1 MKKSVLIAC
10 VFLIKFVVSSC
21 GQLTTD
27 QKKSDG
33 LPVGGGCEGCELMY
47 VGMPKEILSEHTSP
61 GWSEGKQK
69 LLVTGKVYQQDGRT
83 PAPNVIVYY
92 WHTDDRGLYSAQKN
106 TPAAAVRHGH
116 LRGWVKSDPHGHY
129 TIRTSRPAHYPN
141 EEIAAHIH
149 LAIKEPGIANE
160 YYADLYFDDDP
171 TYLKHKKTYG
181 KLDRAG
187 TEVLRVLQKEHVQVA
202 EHTIVCGLNI
212 PNYPQKPAPGKSSG
226 LAIGEDQPSFMP
238 FHAFGPDKGTRT
250 CPVCKY
256 GRYHGIVYVVG
267 NQPRWDEIKKWLL
280 FLDEQSAARKGYLKA
295 YFVYAN
301 ASGYHADT
309 RQKELEQIGRE
320 LGIKNIALTFVP
332 SLTDTDTEM
341 HLNKINPSVE
351 NTFIV
356 YRHRTIV
363 EKFIDLKPSPEN
375 FQRIAQTLDQTR
387 GEYFHLR
394 ESSHH

>member
-1 MKKSVLIAC
+1 
-10 VFLIKFVVSSC
+10 
-21 GQLTTD
+21 
-27 QKKSDG
+27 
-33 LPVGGGCEGCELMY
+33 
-47 VGMPKEILSEHTSP
+47 
-61 GWSEGKQK
+61 
-69 LLVTGKVYQQDGRT
+69 
-83 PAPNVIVYY
+83 
-92 WHTDDRGLYSAQKN
+92 
-106 TPAAAVRHGH
+106 
-116 LRGWVKSDPHGHY
+116 
-129 TIRTSRPAHYPN
+129 
-141 EEIAAHIH
+141 
-149 LAIKEPGIANE
+149 
-160 YYADLYFDDDP
+160 
-171 TYLKHKKTYG
+171 
-181 KLDRAG
+181 
-187 TEVLRVLQKEHVQVA
+187 
-202 EHTIVCGLNI
+202 
-212 PNYPQKPAPGKSSG
+212 
-226 LAIGEDQPSFMP
+226 MP

-363 EKFIDLKPSPEN
+363 EKFIDLKPSPES
-375 FQRIAQTLDQTR
+375 FQRIAQTLDQTQ